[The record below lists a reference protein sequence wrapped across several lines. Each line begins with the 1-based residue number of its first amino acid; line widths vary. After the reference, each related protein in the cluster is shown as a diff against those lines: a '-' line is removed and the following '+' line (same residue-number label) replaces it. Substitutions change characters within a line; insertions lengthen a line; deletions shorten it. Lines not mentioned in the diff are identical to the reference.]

1 MVNMS
6 LDLGDLFVG
15 KLVRLAAASAED
27 SVAWT
32 RWFSDATFL
41 RQMDTDYARLRSH
54 REYERMLE
62 NGDGANSTTF
72 RLRTVADD
80 TLIGFVALHSIEWNN
95 GTALLSMGIG
105 EAAYRDKGYG
115 SEALRLT
122 LRYAFTELNL
132 YRVGLNVIGSNE
144 RAIRAYEKAGF
155 VREGVTRGQVHRDG
169 QRFDLIWMGIL
180 YEEWQ
185 RGLASE

>member
-1 MVNMS
+1 MVNMT

-15 KLVRLAAASAED
+15 KLVRLAATTADDA
-27 SVAWT
+27 VAWT

-80 TLIGFVALHSIEWNN
+80 VLIGFIALHSIEWNN
-95 GTALLSMGIG
+95 GTTLLSMGIG

-169 QRFDLIWMGIL
+169 QRFDLIWMGML
-180 YEEWQ
+180 REEWE
-185 RGLASE
+185 RMVSSE